1 MDVLIE
7 SQLEL
12 YLTSQGIIWTKWT
25 NANRGA
31 FDEVK
36 RGRDSDMTYLLVAV
50 WRCHDRLAL
59 AWL

>member
-25 NANRGA
+25 NARPWS
-31 FDEVK
+31 DEVK